1 MRAGHRR
8 RKREVEDQLAW
19 FGEDATRRDILVWNG
34 NVARVRDRATAGV
47 PCADAPSQIFRREA
61 EAAEPL
67 GSRAPPKPGAGR
79 TAGGT

>member
-8 RKREVEDQLAW
+8 RERAVEDQLAW

-34 NVARVRDRATAGV
+34 NVARAEIGPQPGYRA
-47 PCADAPSQIFRREA
+47 PMRHRRSYRREA

-67 GSRAPPKPGAGR
+67 GSRAPPEPGAGR